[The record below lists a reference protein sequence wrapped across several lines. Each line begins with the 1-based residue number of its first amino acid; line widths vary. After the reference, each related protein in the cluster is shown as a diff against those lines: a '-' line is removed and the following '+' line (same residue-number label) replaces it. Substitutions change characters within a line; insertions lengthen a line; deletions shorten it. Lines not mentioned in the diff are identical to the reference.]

1 MNLTIG
7 LQYAFSVFVIP
18 FQETYG
24 WSRAEIAL
32 GLTISV
38 SILNVSGLL
47 LGYFIDLY
55 GPRKMGL
62 IGALLVGLGFGFM
75 HYQNTLIEYYLS
87 YGLLVGLGSG
97 ILYMSNLR
105 EAVLR
110 K

>member
-38 SILNVSGLL
+38 SILNV
-47 LGYFIDLY
+47 
-55 GPRKMGL
+55 
-62 IGALLVGLGFGFM
+62 
-75 HYQNTLIEYYLS
+75 
-87 YGLLVGLGSG
+87 GLGSG